1 MEGVAVR
8 QSSDEARRPTV
19 WVAHDTGDK
28 NLTPASDFGDM
39 RILMRGTSPP
49 VYDAQHIVD
58 ELMKTMSCDI
68 TGIREGDFLLLVG
81 NPSICAIAAAI
92 ASRLTMGRLQLL
104 QWDRQERRYIVVKC
118 VI

>member
-1 MEGVAVR
+1 MQADGAIASR
-8 QSSDEARRPTV
+8 ATV

-28 NLTPASDFGDM
+28 NLSPASDFGDM
-39 RILMRGTSPP
+39 RVLMRGASPP

-58 ELMKTMSCDI
+58 EIRSKMADPD
-68 TGIREGDFLLLVG
+68 TGIKDGDFLLLVG
-81 NPSICAIAAAI
+81 NPSVCAIAAAVAQTI
-92 ASRLTMGRLQLL
+92 LMGTLQLL